1 VRGNYAKFK
10 PIHKERET
18 MPNYILF
25 LHENPMDFQDMSAD
39 EMQAIIQKYSAW
51 RQQMAQAGKLT
62 GGKKLT
68 EGAGRVL
75 SRVNGQPSISDGPY
89 TESKEVIGGLF
100 EIIASNYDEA
110 VEIALQCPHL
120 AFGKV
125 EVREIEIT

>member
-1 VRGNYAKFK
+1 
-10 PIHKERET
+10 

-25 LHENPMDFQDMSAD
+25 LHENPTEFQEMSAD
-39 EMQAIIQKYSAW
+39 EMQAIIQRYSAW

-68 EGAGRVL
+68 DGAGRVL
-75 SRVNGQPSISDGPY
+75 SRVNGQPNISDGPY

-100 EIIASNYDEA
+100 EIVAANYDEA

-120 AFGKV
+120 EFGKV